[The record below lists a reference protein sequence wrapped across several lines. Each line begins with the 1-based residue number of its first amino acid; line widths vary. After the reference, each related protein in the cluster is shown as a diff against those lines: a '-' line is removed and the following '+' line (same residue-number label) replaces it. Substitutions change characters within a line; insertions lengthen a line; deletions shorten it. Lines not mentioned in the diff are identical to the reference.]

1 MRSYGASI
9 RMKHRIY
16 SSTFGF
22 SLSDFGQT
30 TLVVKEVTVNVSML
44 IFFYIVR
51 VNLWMTEQKHISNG
65 EATTAT

>member
-1 MRSYGASI
+1 MRSYGTSI

-30 TLVVKEVTVNVSML
+30 TLVVKEVTVDVSML
-44 IFFYIVR
+44 IFF
-51 VNLWMTEQKHISNG
+51 LSSG
-65 EATTAT
+65 

>member
-30 TLVVKEVTVNVSML
+30 TLVVKEVTVDVSML
-44 IFFYIVR
+44 IFF
-51 VNLWMTEQKHISNG
+51 LSSG
-65 EATTAT
+65 